1 MSTVDVNENTFEE
14 AVSAEGIVMVD
25 AWASWC
31 GPCRQFAPVY
41 EKVSES
47 HPDVTFAKLDTEAN
61 QGLAAALEIQAIPTL
76 MAFRDGILVFRN
88 AGSLPE
94 AALDDLVQQVKGLD
108 MEDVR
113 RQIEAQQAE
122 MADAEDSFGD
132 VEDDNDD
139 EAVK

>member
-108 MEDVR
+108 TEDVR

>member
-1 MSTVDVNENTFEE
+1 MSTVDVNENTFEQ
-14 AVSAEGIVMVD
+14 AVGADGIVMVD

-41 EKVSES
+41 EKVSEA

-94 AALDDLVQQVKGLD
+94 AALEDLVQQVKGLD
-108 MEDVR
+108 MDDVR
-113 RQIEAQQAE
+113 RQVEAQQA
-122 MADAEDSFGD
+122 G
-132 VEDDNDD
+132 DDNDN
-139 EAVK
+139 EAEQ

>member
-1 MSTVDVNENTFEE
+1 MSTVDVNENTFEQ
-14 AVSAEGIVMVD
+14 AVGADGIVMVD

-41 EKVSES
+41 EKVSEA

-94 AALDDLVQQVKGLD
+94 AALEDLVQQVKGLD
-108 MEDVR
+108 MDDVR
-113 RQIEAQQAE
+113 RQVEAQQA
-122 MADAEDSFGD
+122 G
-132 VEDDNDD
+132 DDNDD
-139 EAVK
+139 EAVQ

>member
-1 MSTVDVNENTFEE
+1 MSTVDVNENTFEQ
-14 AVSAEGIVMVD
+14 AVGADGIVMVD

-41 EKVSES
+41 EKVSEA

-61 QGLAAALEIQAIPTL
+61 QGLASALEIQAIPTL

-94 AALDDLVQQVKGLD
+94 AALEDLVQQVKGLD
-108 MEDVR
+108 MDDVR
-113 RQIEAQQAE
+113 RQVEAQQA
-122 MADAEDSFGD
+122 G
-132 VEDDNDD
+132 DDNDD
-139 EAVK
+139 EAVQ